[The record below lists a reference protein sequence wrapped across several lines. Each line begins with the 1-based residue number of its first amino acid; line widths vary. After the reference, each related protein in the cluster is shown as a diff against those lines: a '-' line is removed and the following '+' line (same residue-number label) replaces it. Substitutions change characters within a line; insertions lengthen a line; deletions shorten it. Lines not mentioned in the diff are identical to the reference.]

1 MIRLFKYKV
10 VNYDP
15 MNEEDKGK
23 LITNYGIVVA
33 NTCSAA
39 VAKVED
45 LYGEDNVYTC
55 TVDVI
60 EDDCIKETT
69 EKIFNELKY
78 LN

>member
-10 VNYDP
+10 TNYDP

-33 NTCSAA
+33 NTCSEA
-39 VAKVED
+39 VEKVED
-45 LYGEDNVYTC
+45 LYGEVNVYTC
-55 TVDVI
+55 AIDVI

-78 LN
+78 PN